1 MKCSIDDS
9 TGFAL
14 SDFKNEARPGVLEP
28 AGGAMFAHRARL
40 EKWASRERAVERE
53 LVGCNFRGL

>member
-28 AGGAMFAHRARL
+28 AGGAMFAHRVRL
-40 EKWASRERAVERE
+40 ENWASEEGSGA
-53 LVGCNFRGL
+53 GAGGM